1 MCVCVRVCV
10 CLCVYLEYC
19 SHHLHNCF
27 IMVQVLMWL
36 KLEMLELDLL
46 VSGTVVDVEV
56 GCVAM
61 LLC

>member
-1 MCVCVRVCV
+1 
-10 CLCVYLEYC
+10 
-19 SHHLHNCF
+19 
-27 IMVQVLMWL
+27 MVQDLMWL

-46 VSGTVVDVEV
+46 VSGTAVDVEV

>member
-1 MCVCVRVCV
+1 
-10 CLCVYLEYC
+10 
-19 SHHLHNCF
+19 
-27 IMVQVLMWL
+27 MWL

-46 VSGTVVDVEV
+46 VSATVVDVEV